1 MKSSRAVTT
10 PWRYLGLAALMS
22 VFVFPLWWMLS
33 YSLRPVGLPAPTRLE
48 LIALPLT
55 LDNYARVSQY
65 ISLGRFFG
73 NSLAVAGLA
82 VPLTVVTAS
91 WAGLAL
97 AHAAR
102 AEQATL
108 ITLSVAA
115 LLMPAS
121 ALWMPRFILFS
132 HLGWLDSFVPLV
144 LPALMGT
151 SPFYV
156 LLFYFAF
163 ARVPLEFYES
173 AQLDGANPFQVWY
186 WLALPLA
193 RPAVI
198 AVAMLSFA
206 FYWSNYADPLL
217 YLQTE
222 AHYTLPIGM
231 KLLEMAR
238 PSDFPVLM
246 AASAIVIAPVVFLF
260 AFAQRFFLQG
270 QISLERWLN

>member
-10 PWRYLGLAALMS
+10 LLRYLGLAALML
-22 VFVFPLWWMLS
+22 VFVFPLLWMLS
-33 YSLRPVGLPAPTRLE
+33 YSLRPIGLPAPTHLV
-48 LIALPLT
+48 LLALPLT
-55 LDNYARVSQY
+55 LDNYARVGQY
-65 ISLGRFFG
+65 MFLSRYLW

-97 AHAAR
+97 AHTAR

-115 LLMPAS
+115 LLVPAS

-222 AHYTLPIGM
+222 AHYTLPLGM
-231 KLLEMAR
+231 KLLELAR
-238 PSDFPVLM
+238 PSDFPILM